1 MDIPHSLRLND
12 YEGEI
17 ISLAFILFVL
27 SGLVLSPL
35 NFSIN
40 FASFWDLLFYLILPL
55 LFVVV
60 VHEALHA
67 LTAKLFGAKVE
78 FGISVFGKV
87 NLAPYTAV
95 RTPLRKREWVYV
107 IIAPVLLSII
117 ACILT
122 FALQSS
128 WWGIVFVFNTSGLA
142 GDLLALMIIGKMPDD
157 ALIVDEGTVAKA
169 THEFPRISR
178 RTSIM
183 IKILALAVLVYLIL
197 NFRVEV
203 VVEK

>member
-1 MDIPHSLRLND
+1 MDAPYSLRLND

-40 FASFWDLLFYLILPL
+40 FASFWSVLHYLLLPL
-55 LFVVV
+55 IFVVLA
-60 VHEALHA
+60 HEGLHA
-67 LTAKLFGAKVE
+67 LAAKLFGARIG
-78 FGISVFGKV
+78 FGISVFGKI

-95 RTPLRKREWVYV
+95 RTPLRKREWIYTIVSP
-107 IIAPVLLSII
+107 ILLSII
-117 ACILT
+117 AYILAFT
-122 FALQSS
+122 LQSS

-142 GDLLALMIIGKMPDD
+142 GDLLVLLIISKMPDD
-157 ALIVDEGTVAKA
+157 ALIVDEGVVMRS

-178 RTSIM
+178 RVSMI
-183 IKILALAVLVYLIL
+183 IKIFALALLLYIIL